1 MSSNCLCTCSKL
13 CTYRHRLLF
22 PCSCRV
28 SRPYHEMMTKFS
40 KLIFVKKKHLG
51 PVVRR
56 VDNFIQR
63 INSYP
68 ADKIGAFLILIGQ
81 RANFIHWI
89 GIYPL
94 DNDIHSTNNR
104 ALVFSWANSDSCP
117 GINRAKCFRT
127 GPKRYCCSKG
137 AEPYIHIYAV
147 NKEGVSCRKQGV
159 SRTKIAFLFKCSQ
172 FCCLLLHLVQ
182 KAKFLCSSNVKAILR
197 CLFFLF
203 FGGGREHAQKPK
215 FGDIISLHKA
225 LRPVQFLA
233 SFISFYCEIQ
243 SYLACGEKIIIQASK
258 NSVK

>member
-1 MSSNCLCTCSKL
+1 M
-13 CTYRHRLLF
+13 YLF
-22 PCSCRV
+22 QTLHVQTSASLSLQLQSQSAL
-28 SRPYHEMMTKFS
+28 SRDDDK
-40 KLIFVKKKHLG
+40 IFKTHFCKKKHLG

-147 NKEGVSCRKQGV
+147 NKRRGLMQKTRRLMDENSVSFQMSLILLSFITLGSESQISVFKQ
-159 SRTKIAFLFKCSQ
+159 CQ
-172 FCCLLLHLVQ
+172 
-182 KAKFLCSSNVKAILR
+182 SNTQMSV
-197 CLFFLF
+197 FSFF
-203 FGGGREHAQKPK
+203 FGGGGSMRRSQNLE
-215 FGDIISLHKA
+215 
-225 LRPVQFLA
+225 
-233 SFISFYCEIQ
+233 ISFRFIRHFARFNF
-243 SYLACGEKIIIQASK
+243 SRLSLAFIAKY
-258 NSVK
+258 NPTLLVVKR